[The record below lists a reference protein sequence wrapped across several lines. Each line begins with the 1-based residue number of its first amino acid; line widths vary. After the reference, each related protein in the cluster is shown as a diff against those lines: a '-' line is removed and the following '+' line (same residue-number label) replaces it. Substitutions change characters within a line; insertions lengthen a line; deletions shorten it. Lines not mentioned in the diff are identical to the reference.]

1 MICSVTNR
9 DVIRTRKEINKPNL
23 YDRLEVLIPSKR
35 PIRPMNDMSLSEIL
49 LLHYGIGASCAHLL
63 SINSGYHPFIKYSMV
78 SATVPMQ
85 KVEHFFTR
93 NRSFLDYDLQ
103 KLRNAHIKELIHKLT
118 YRGSRHRNG
127 YPVRGQRTRSNYSTS
142 KKRISTASR
151 IKTKFTKPYHKHK
164 YKKFAKKSHHKR
176 YSYTHTSYSNTQ
188 KKWKPQHMS
197 KVFLSRR

>member
-1 MICSVTNR
+1 MICSVTIR

-118 YRGSRHRNG
+118 YLLETT
-127 YPVRGQRTRSNYSTS
+127 PTVATTS
-142 KKRISTASR
+142 IGNNCNLPKRKR
-151 IKTKFTKPYHKHK
+151 IKTLFE
-164 YKKFAKKSHHKR
+164 
-176 YSYTHTSYSNTQ
+176 
-188 KKWKPQHMS
+188 
-197 KVFLSRR
+197 